1 MRIKYKNE
9 IFNYLLTNKWDIN
22 DFNVD
27 DNEFEFIVQYKVTP
41 LKFKFYFP
49 NDFDFF
55 FPSWIVYSPNWRSDG
70 TNLSDWYTTFKLFRK
85 WLITIKNYIDDQ
97 NAIDLWDEYLKGNSV
112 VYSKNIDFD
121 NQDNFTPDEQQQLR
135 MSINELKGLIIN
147 KFELLEEQQ
156 KIVNDR
162 LDYLA
167 EASVRLN
174 KFDWKGTLVN
184 TIMSISIALSLDT
197 EKGKILLKLFQR
209 IFQNIKG
216 LLS

>member
-1 MRIKYKNE
+1 
-9 IFNYLLTNKWDIN
+9 
-22 DFNVD
+22 
-27 DNEFEFIVQYKVTP
+27 
-41 LKFKFYFP
+41 
-49 NDFDFF
+49 
-55 FPSWIVYSPNWRSDG
+55 
-70 TNLSDWYTTFKLFRK
+70 
-85 WLITIKNYIDDQ
+85 
-97 NAIDLWDEYLKGNSV
+97 
-112 VYSKNIDFD
+112 
-121 NQDNFTPDEQQQLR
+121 

-167 EASVRLN
+167 EASGRLN

-184 TIMSISIALSLDT
+184 TIMSMSIALSLDT